1 MSQEVDLLRNY
12 PKSKRNTNERAE
24 VKTPEMIAIARQ
36 YGKEFFDG
44 DRKHGYGGFSYNP
57 RFWQPVIPD
66 MIEHFGLKAG
76 MKVLDIG
83 CAKGFMLHDMQE
95 LLPGIELCGV
105 DVSTYAIEQSMESV
119 KSLLK
124 VADAKALPFEDNS
137 FDVVISIN
145 TIHNLDREE
154 CAIALKEIER
164 VGKGK
169 AFITVDAYRDD
180 AEKQR
185 MMEWALTA
193 KTIMSVDEWKAF
205 FKEAGYT
212 GDFYWFFP

>member
-95 LLPGIELCGV
+95 LIPGIELCGV
-105 DVSTYAIEQSMESV
+105 DVSTYAIEHSLETV
-119 KSLLK
+119 KSILS
-124 VADAKALPFEDNS
+124 VADAKELPFDDNS

-145 TIHNLDREE
+145 TIHNLDRND

-169 AFITVDAYRDD
+169 AFITVDAYRNE

-193 KTIMSVDEWKAF
+193 KTIMSVDEWKLF